1 MATVLSGISGAFYY
15 KPAGTIDGFIESAI
29 NTTTDVITIS
39 PALNFLAGDPVKFRI
54 YNPNTGATVTP
65 DASNVMPALSAGSLS
80 TSSTYYVTSYNNG
93 TGALTVSATAGGA
106 NINFSD
112 DGTLASPN
120 KFEIYYA
127 DFASVAEVR
136 DWSLEISRTEIDV
149 TTIGK
154 APGQFVPFR
163 TFIPGFAEANG
174 SATVYMT
181 DEDAS
186 TANRIIQDVLL
197 RKQVGASVRL
207 YVDQVVSGG
216 TVSNAL
222 SRSVYM
228 QVALTSASLAV
239 NPDDGQQ
246 VSINFRPV
254 DQPTF
259 DLSAVTA

>member
-15 KPAGTIDGFIESAI
+15 KPAGTVDGFIETAI
-29 NTTTDVITIS
+29 NTSTDTITLAS
-39 PALNFLAGDPVKFRI
+39 ALNFKAGDPVKFRI

-80 TSSTYYVTSYNNG
+80 TTTTYYVLTYSAS
-93 TGALTVSATAGGA
+93 TGAMTVSTTQGGA
-106 NINFSD
+106 SLDFSD
-112 DGTLASPN
+112 DGTLAAPN
-120 KFEIYYA
+120 KFEVYYA
-127 DFASVAEVR
+127 DYAAIAEVR

-154 APGQFVPFR
+154 QPGQFVPFR
-163 TFIPGFAEANG
+163 TFIAGFGEANG

-181 DEDAS
+181 DEDAAS
-186 TANRIIQDVLL
+186 ANRMIQDVLL

-207 YVDQVVSGG
+207 YVDQVFTGG
-216 TVSNAL
+216 VLDNTA
-222 SRSVYM
+222 SRSIYM
-228 QVALTSASLAV
+228 EVALTSASLAV

-246 VSINFRPV
+246 ISINFRPL

-259 DLSAVTA
+259 DLTTAA